1 MKFLTILP
9 LPIFAS
15 IDEMIDQYDQIFQ
28 YAQAQ
33 NPDQNFTL
41 DLLNSPGLRNLGMTD
56 GNMDGTAPLSAES
69 ALFYV
74 RNYGCWCYFDDEDN
88 DGRLDAP
95 RGPPRD
101 YLDDMCRS
109 LHQGYECAE
118 MDLPDSCIPWNV
130 TYSSCL

>member
-1 MKFLTILP
+1 ME
-9 LPIFAS
+9 
-15 IDEMIDQYDQIFQ
+15 DGEM
-28 YAQAQ
+28 A
-33 NPDQNFTL
+33 
-41 DLLNSPGLRNLGMTD
+41 
-56 GNMDGTAPLSAES
+56 GTAPLSAES

-109 LHQGYECAE
+109 LHQGYECAM
-118 MDLPDSCIPWNV
+118 MDLQKC
-130 TYSSCL
+130 